1 MDLQEFY
8 LGLQVTVVGMG
19 VVFVSLYAL
28 QMVMY
33 GMRALFYKEPHKAA
47 LATNVPVSPEPVAE
61 TVEQAGLPKSLVAAI
76 SVAVAAY
83 MGGRP
88 GNIIAIRRTSD
99 GKSPWQHAARIAPL
113 ENRISQ

>member
-19 VVFVSLYAL
+19 VVFLSLYAL

-33 GMRALFYKEPHKAA
+33 GMRALFYKEPSKVAMTTDA
-47 LATNVPVSPEPVAE
+47 PVSPALEVE
-61 TVEQAGLPKSLVAAI
+61 TFEQTGLPKSLIAAI

-113 ENRISQ
+113 ENRRSQ